1 MYIKRLIYEGG
12 GEMSEE
18 LVIAAQRGN
27 ESAFAEL
34 MLPLEKKLY
43 CTAMSVV
50 GNRHD
55 AEDAWQNTVLKAW
68 QQIKRLQNPKLYKL
82 WITRILLNEA
92 TTILRKR
99 ARTPVPQ
106 EHMPETAAPMQDME
120 QFMVV
125 QQYLRLIPEN
135 QRQAVVLRY
144 WLDLSLD
151 EIALAL
157 DVPLSTAK
165 TRLYQGMKTLSEK
178 LRKEEAASE

>member
-1 MYIKRLIYEGG
+1 MRLMYEGG

-18 LVIAAQRGN
+18 LVRAAQRGS
-27 ESAFAEL
+27 EEAFTEL
-34 MLPLEKKLY
+34 LAPLERKLY
-43 CTAMSVV
+43 CTALSVV

-68 QQIKRLQNPKLYKL
+68 KEIGKLHNPKLFRL
-82 WITRILLNEA
+82 WVTKIILNEA
-92 TTILRKR
+92 NTLLRKR
-99 ARTPVPQ
+99 ARNPIPH
-106 EHMPETAAPMQDME
+106 EHMPETEAPQHDLE
-120 QFMVV
+120 QFLVV
-125 QQYLRLIPEN
+125 QEHLKLIPEG
-135 QRQAVVLRY
+135 QRQAVVLRF

>member
-1 MYIKRLIYEGG
+1 VVVR
-12 GEMSEE
+12 MSEE
-18 LVIAAQRGN
+18 LVIAAQHGN
-27 ESAFAEL
+27 EAAFAEL
-34 MLPLEKKLY
+34 MLPLEKRLY
-43 CTAMSVV
+43 CTAMSAV

-68 QQIKRLQNPKLYKL
+68 QQIKRLQNPKLFRL
-82 WITRILLNEA
+82 WVTRILLNEA

-99 ARTPVPQ
+99 ARNPIPH
-106 EHMPETAAPMQDME
+106 EHMPEIVAPTQDTE

-125 QQYLRLIPEN
+125 QEYLRLIPES

-157 DVPLSTAK
+157 DIPLSTAK
-165 TRLYQGMKTLSEK
+165 TRLYQGIRTLSEK